1 VTLALEVLLVLGV
14 MGAFDT
20 LVFHEWIGRL
30 PAHSSA
36 VSELRLHA
44 ARDAVYAVLFGSLAW
59 LEPRGALVACYG
71 VLFAAEIAITLS
83 DFLVEDRT
91 RRLPGGERV
100 AHALMGIVY
109 GTLLALLAPFALTWL
124 REPAAFVRA
133 DHGLL
138 SWALS
143 LFALGVAG
151 SGVRDVL
158 AAQRLGFRLRAGQQG

>member
-1 VTLALEVLLVLGV
+1 MTLALGVLLVLGV

-30 PAHSSA
+30 PSDPRA
-36 VSELRLHA
+36 VPELRLHA
-44 ARDAVYAVLFGSLAW
+44 ARDAVYAILFASLAW
-59 LEPRGALVACYG
+59 LEPHGALIAAYA

-100 AHALMGIVY
+100 THALMGIVY
-109 GTLLALLAPFALTWL
+109 GTLLALLVPFAATWL
-124 REPAAFVRA
+124 HDPTAFVRV
-133 DHGLL
+133 DYGLL

-143 LFALGVAG
+143 LFAIGVAG
-151 SGVRDVL
+151 SGVRDLL
-158 AAQRLGFRLRAGQQG
+158 AATRLRAATETPRA

>member
-1 VTLALEVLLVLGV
+1 VTLPLGVLLALGV

-30 PAHSSA
+30 PSDPRARA
-36 VSELRLHA
+36 ELRLHA
-44 ARDAVYAVLFGSLAW
+44 ARDAVYAILFASLAW
-59 LEPRGALVACYG
+59 LEPHGPLVIAYAL
-71 VLFAAEIAITLS
+71 LFAVEIAITLA

-100 AHALMGIVY
+100 THALMGIVY
-109 GTLLALLAPFALTWL
+109 GTLLALLAPFALSWL
-124 REPAAFVRA
+124 HDPTGFART

-138 SWALS
+138 SWALT
-143 LFALGVAG
+143 LFAIGVAG

-158 AAQRLGFRLRAGQQG
+158 AANRRR

>member
-1 VTLALEVLLVLGV
+1 MTTALWVLLLLGA

-20 LVFHEWIGRL
+20 LVFHEWVGRL
-30 PAHSSA
+30 PADPRA
-36 VSELRLHA
+36 VAELRLHA
-44 ARDAVYAVLFGSLAW
+44 ARDAVYAVLFATLAW
-59 LEPRGALVACYG
+59 LEPHGALVVVYAL
-71 VLFAAEIAITLS
+71 LFAVEIVITLS

-91 RRLPGGERV
+91 RTLPGGERV

-109 GTLLALLAPFALTWL
+109 GTLLALVVPVAAAWLHDPTAFA
-124 REPAAFVRA
+124 RA

-151 SGVRDVL
+151 SGVRDLL
-158 AAQRLGFRLRAGQQG
+158 AARGLQHA

>member
-1 VTLALEVLLVLGV
+1 MTAALGVLLLLGV

-30 PAHSSA
+30 PADPRA
-36 VSELRLHA
+36 VPELRLHA
-44 ARDAVYAVLFGSLAW
+44 ARDAVYAVLFASLAW
-59 LEPRGALVACYG
+59 LEPHGALVVLYT
-71 VLFAAEIAITLS
+71 VLFAVEIVITLS

-91 RRLPGGERV
+91 RKLPGGERV

-109 GTLLALLAPFALTWL
+109 GTLLALLAPYAAAWL
-124 REPAAFVRA
+124 HDPTAFVRT
-133 DHGLL
+133 DHGLV

-151 SGVRDVL
+151 SGLRDVL
-158 AAQRLGFRLRAGQQG
+158 AARALQRA

>member
-1 VTLALEVLLVLGV
+1 MTVALDVLLLLGV

-30 PAHSSA
+30 PTDPRA
-36 VSELRLHA
+36 VAELRLHA
-44 ARDAVYAVLFGSLAW
+44 TRDAVYAVLFASLAW
-59 LEPRGALVACYG
+59 LEPHGALVIGYAL
-71 VLFAAEIAITLS
+71 LFAVEIAITLS

-109 GTLLALLAPFALTWL
+109 GTLLALLAPFAVSWL
-124 REPAAFVRA
+124 HEPTAFVRV
-133 DHGLL
+133 DHGVL

-151 SGVRDVL
+151 SGVRDL
-158 AAQRLGFRLRAGQQG
+158 FAANRLR

>member
-1 VTLALEVLLVLGV
+1 MTAALGVLLLLGG

-30 PAHSSA
+30 PADPRA
-36 VSELRLHA
+36 RAELRLHA
-44 ARDAVYAVLFGSLAW
+44 ARDAVYAILFGSLAW
-59 LEPRGALVACYG
+59 LEPHGALVAVYAL
-71 VLFAAEIAITLS
+71 LFAVEIVITLS

-91 RRLPGGERV
+91 RTLPGGERV

-109 GTLLALLAPFALTWL
+109 GTLLALLAPYAASWL
-124 REPAAFVRA
+124 HDPTAFVRV
-133 DHGLL
+133 DHGIL

-151 SGVRDVL
+151 SGLRDVV
-158 AAQRLGFRLRAGQQG
+158 AASRAR